1 VRCPASDFARHYDSG
16 TPDARHRTLTV
27 PADSTESLL
36 ITAVRRGDQHA
47 WQDLIARYEGRL
59 LAFVDSRLRNRA
71 ASEDIVQDTFL
82 GFLVSLPN
90 YDSATPLETYLFSI
104 AAHKLT
110 DVLRRKG
117 RRPTIPLMV
126 EDSQGHWSEPAG
138 NDRRASSLAQSRERR
153 VAEEQIIG
161 ECLRSLIASWKE
173 NEELERLQ
181 CIELLFVLGWP
192 NKSVAE
198 RLGISEQA
206 VANHKHFAVTKL
218 KEAAKKARIRNFDP
232 ANFGII

>member
-1 VRCPASDFARHYDSG
+1 M
-16 TPDARHRTLTV
+16 
-27 PADSTESLL
+27 PADSPESLL
-36 ITAVRRGDQHA
+36 ITAVRKGDQNA

-59 LAFVDSRLRNRA
+59 LAFIDSRLRNRA

-126 EDSQGHWSEPAG
+126 EDSQGHWNEPVG

-153 VAEEQIIG
+153 VAEEQVIG

-232 ANFGII
+232 ANFGIV

>member
-1 VRCPASDFARHYDSG
+1 M
-16 TPDARHRTLTV
+16 
-27 PADSTESLL
+27 PADSPESLL

-47 WQDLIARYEGRL
+47 WQDLIGRYEGRL
-59 LAFVDSRLRNRA
+59 LAFVDSRLRNRT

-126 EDSQGHWSEPAG
+126 EDSQGHWNEPVG

-161 ECLRSLIASWKE
+161 ECLRSLIASWKD

-232 ANFGII
+232 ANFGIV

>member
-1 VRCPASDFARHYDSG
+1 
-16 TPDARHRTLTV
+16 
-27 PADSTESLL
+27 L

-47 WQDLIARYEGRL
+47 WQDLIGRYEGRL
-59 LAFVDSRLRNRA
+59 LAFVDSRLRNRT

-117 RRPTIPLMV
+117 RRPTIPLIV
-126 EDSQGHWSEPAG
+126 EDSQGHWSEPIG

-161 ECLRSLIASWKE
+161 ECLRSLIASWKD

-232 ANFGII
+232 ANFGIV

>member
-1 VRCPASDFARHYDSG
+1 M
-16 TPDARHRTLTV
+16 TPDARRQTPNAFTV
-27 PADSTESLL
+27 PADSPESLL
-36 ITAVRRGDQHA
+36 ITAVRRGDQDA

-59 LAFVDSRLRNRA
+59 LAFIDSRLRNRA

-126 EDSQGHWSEPAG
+126 EDSQGQWSEPMG

-232 ANFGII
+232 ANFGIV